1 MEALSQ
7 QQDTINFWFQFVLND
22 CFAYLGLYTA
32 LRYRN
37 WDVRNG
43 SIKLMAAVFTALD
56 RPVLQKLIP
65 QHLNN
70 LLIIPESI
78 V

>member
-7 QQDTINFWFQFVLND
+7 QQDTINFWFQFVLYD
-22 CFAYLGLYTA
+22 CLGLYTT
-32 LRYRN
+32 LWYHN
-37 WDVRNG
+37 LDVRNG